1 MPAWDMKGLRVFS
14 VNDNFRTLALA
25 LQTHGLNGYSLL
37 YDSDSNM
44 EHEHSAEAIKNRLAR
59 GPQHNYLRDWI
70 YGGID
75 GSVTTFAVVSG
86 VAGAGLSPWIILVL
100 GFANLFAD
108 GFSMAASNYLGTKAE
123 HEDLQRLEAVE
134 NRHIDMEP
142 EGEREE
148 VRQIFQ
154 QKGFAGDDLRRIVQ
168 LITADRKRWVRTMLT
183 EEYGLPHEVR
193 SPWIAALSTFSS
205 FFVCG
210 LIPLLP
216 YLFQLKHAFVLSLIV
231 TAAIFFAIG
240 SVKSR
245 WSTASWLRS
254 GFVTL
259 FVGAIA
265 AGLAYVAG
273 AILSTLADGS

>member
-1 MPAWDMKGLRVFS
+1 
-14 VNDNFRTLALA
+14 
-25 LQTHGLNGYSLL
+25 
-37 YDSDSNM
+37 M
-44 EHEHSAEAIKNRLAR
+44 EHEHSAQAIERRLAQ
-59 GPQHNYLRDWI
+59 GPRHNYLRDWI

-86 VAGAGLSPWIILVL
+86 VAGARLSSWVILVL

-123 HEDLQRLEAVE
+123 HEDFQRLEAVE
-134 NRHIDMEP
+134 NRHIDTFP

-154 QKGFAGDDLRRIVQ
+154 QKGFAGEDLSRMVQ
-168 LITADRKRWVRTMLT
+168 LITADRGRWVRTMLT
-183 EEYGLPHEVR
+183 EEYGLPPAVR
-193 SPWIAALSTFSS
+193 SPWLAALSTFSS

-216 YLFQLKHAFVLSLIV
+216 YLFQLTDAFVLSIIATGLV
-231 TAAIFFAIG
+231 FFAIG
-240 SVKSR
+240 SAKSR
-245 WSTASWLRS
+245 WSTTSWLRS
-254 GFVTL
+254 GLVTL

-265 AGLAYVAG
+265 AGLAYAAG
-273 AILSTLADGS
+273 VILRTLAG